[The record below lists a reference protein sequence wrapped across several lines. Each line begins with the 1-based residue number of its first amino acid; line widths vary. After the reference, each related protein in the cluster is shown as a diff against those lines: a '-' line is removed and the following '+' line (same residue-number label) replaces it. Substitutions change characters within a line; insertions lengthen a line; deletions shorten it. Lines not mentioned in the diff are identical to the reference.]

1 MPMFIPKRV
10 AYLSSSI
17 AHYERWFLMRAD
29 FVAPPFASEP
39 RPHLTRRCSEPQAA
53 VMTSAQHIYE
63 VRPRKGLTPN
73 DIPPVHAV
81 SRKDIGCAPLKP
93 QR

>member
-10 AYLSSSI
+10 VYLSSSI

-39 RPHLTRRCSEPQAA
+39 RPHLTKRCSEPRTVLMPGFESMRTSFLARA
-53 VMTSAQHIYE
+53 VAD
-63 VRPRKGLTPN
+63 L
-73 DIPPVHAV
+73 V
-81 SRKDIGCAPLKP
+81 SR
-93 QR
+93 